1 MTQVASGQSGR
12 GALPR
17 LNWSLVGLGLFALVM
32 LGSVVQVL
40 VNEREYTYPGKR
52 VIRVMHWQLEAGYR
66 EAVQRAIDEYEAL
79 HPDVKVEQMPITET
93 VYDQTLN
100 TSLIGRNAPDLA
112 ELGKG
117 KFGSDDQYTVRYF
130 IPLSNVIRR
139 PNPYNRGTEYEH
151 TPWKETF
158 IDGMRG
164 GWRGALQDYY
174 TVPVTLFNMR
184 YFYNKRLYREVTG
197 TDDPP
202 RTFGELM
209 EVGRRARE
217 YARGLE
223 TTITP
228 VVNCYKPEGTVL
240 DPLHIPFTS
249 ALERD
254 VDVDLNGEMSAVES
268 YAAYLDGTWGFDHPN
283 VRAYFGCLA
292 DWTTL
297 FEPGFMGMDR
307 QTALF
312 RFANERA
319 LILTTGSWDAQSI
332 KKQCEGKFEVGV
344 FRFPIPA
351 PGERWGEYV
360 RGPNTEAT
368 ATGGGGFGV
377 YRGSKHVDVA
387 IDFLMFLTSKAN
399 NGRFMEIASWPPIVA
414 GSRVGPEMRPFIPN
428 PVGYSAKL
436 NFEMTD
442 NVKTVFNGQMA
453 AYLPGEVA
461 YEQLAATYDRAVRD
475 PGTGGDLV
483 WAKQYD
489 TDVRN
494 ARSQER
500 LLAVQAMRAL
510 MDPAATDAQEKYDQ
524 TLLQQVRGNNGE
536 GTRYRFEQ
544 VRKRPIPKM

>member
-1 MTQVASGQSGR
+1 MTQAAGSHSQSKFR
-12 GALPR
+12 I
-17 LNWSLVGLGLFALVM
+17 N
-32 LGSVVQVL
+32 GSVVGLILLGVVMIGSLVQVL
-40 VNEREYTYPGKR
+40 LNERHYTYPGKK
-52 VIRVMHWQLEAGYR
+52 VIRVLHWQLEAGYR
-66 EAVQRAIDEYEAL
+66 EALQTAINEYEAL
-79 HPDVKVEQMPITET
+79 HPDVKVEQMAITET

-100 TSLIGRNAPDLA
+100 TSLIGKNAPDLA

-117 KFGSDDQYTVRYF
+117 KFGADDQYTVRYF
-130 IPLSNVIRR
+130 IPLSNIIRR
-139 PNPYNRGTEYEH
+139 PNPYNKGTDYEN

-158 IDGMRG
+158 LDGMRG
-164 GWRGALQDYY
+164 GWRSALQDYY

-184 YFYNKRLYREVTG
+184 YFYNKDMYREVTG
-197 TDDPP
+197 SDEPP
-202 RTFGELM
+202 RTFGELI
-209 EVGRRARE
+209 EVGRKVRE
-217 YARGLE
+217 FGQQRGE
-223 TTITP
+223 TITP

-249 ALERD
+249 ALEAD
-254 VDVDLNGEMSAVES
+254 IDLDLNGEMSAVES
-268 YAAYLDGTWGFDHPN
+268 YIGYLNGKWNFENPY
-283 VRAYFGCLA
+283 VQAYFGCLA

-307 QTALF
+307 QTALY
-312 RFANERA
+312 RFANNKA

-351 PGERWGEYV
+351 GNEKWGEYV

-377 YRGSKHVDVA
+377 YKESKHIDVA
-387 IDFLMFLTSKAN
+387 VDFLMFLTSKQN
-399 NGRFMEIASWPPIVA
+399 NGRIMEIASWPPIVA
-414 GSRVGPEMRPFIPN
+414 GSKVGPDMKPFIPN
-428 PVGYSAKL
+428 PIGYSAKV

-453 AYLPGEVA
+453 KYLPGEA
-461 YEQLAATYDRAVRD
+461 TYEGLAAEYDRAVRD
-475 PGTGGDLV
+475 PVSGGDLV

-500 LLAVQAMRAL
+500 LLGVQSMRTL
-510 MDPAATDAQEKYDQ
+510 MDPTATDAKEKYEQ
-524 TLLQQVRGNNGE
+524 TLLQQIRGNNGE
-536 GTRYRFEQ
+536 STRYRFEQ
-544 VRKRPIPKM
+544 VRKKNIPSV